1 MAADLLLLG
10 LAFALGACLA
20 HTSLCLVAALQ
31 AALVERRLQGLCT
44 QLVALCTAGAVLTLL
59 AAALPALVHLPAER
73 GVSLAVIGGAAIL
86 GVGALVNGGCYLG
99 SILYLG
105 RGRSDFLFTLV
116 GIAAASRIAPT
127 SYWRSMQSAD
137 TVRSLMGDAPYLAAA
152 VFAAVAAIVVVL
164 ALTRT
169 LDGRRAL
176 VRAFAVAALTGGI
189 AALLYAR
196 HTASHLA
203 PVLETLKYLVHDTP
217 VWTEITTL
225 LIPTLNDSDDELHA
239 LCAWVARELGP
250 DVPLHFTAFHPDYRM
265 NDLPATP
272 AATLSRARRIGVE
285 EGLRYVYTGNV
296 HDAVGGTTACRKCG
310 ASVVV
315 RDWYRI
321 LEYHLTPGGHCRA
334 CHAEVAGRF
343 ERFTGQFGPRRVPVR
358 ITA

>member
-73 GVSLAVIGGAAIL
+73 GVSFAVIGGAAIL

-116 GIAAASRIAPT
+116 GIAAASRLAPT

-164 ALTRT
+164 ALART

-176 VRAFAVAALTGGI
+176 VRALAVAALTGAI

-196 HTASHLA
+196 HPHWSYGS
-203 PVLETLKYLVHDTP
+203 VLEALAHADVRAIDWVANAAAVALFAGALAGSWLAGDWQPRRPSLLQSLRCLAGGALMGTGAALIPGGNDLLVLWAVPGLTAYGI
-217 VWTEITTL
+217 VAFATL
-225 LIPTLNDSDDELHA
+225 LVSIGLPIA
-239 LCAWVARELGP
+239 VAARL
-250 DVPLHFTAFHPDYRM
+250 A
-265 NDLPATP
+265 
-272 AATLSRARRIGVE
+272 ARR
-285 EGLRYVYTGNV
+285 
-296 HDAVGGTTACRKCG
+296 
-310 ASVVV
+310 AS
-315 RDWYRI
+315 
-321 LEYHLTPGGHCRA
+321 
-334 CHAEVAGRF
+334 
-343 ERFTGQFGPRRVPVR
+343 GP
-358 ITA
+358 

>member
-73 GVSLAVIGGAAIL
+73 GVSFAVIGGAAIL

-99 SILYLG
+99 SMLYLG

-116 GIAAASRIAPT
+116 GIAAASRFAPT

-152 VFAAVAAIVVVL
+152 VFAAAAAIVVVL
-164 ALTRT
+164 ALART

-176 VRAFAVAALTGGI
+176 VRALAVAALTGAI

-196 HTASHLA
+196 HPHWSYGS
-203 PVLETLKYLVHDTP
+203 VLEALAHADVRAIDWVANAAAVALFAGALAGSWLAGDWQPRRPSLLQSLRCLAGGALMGTGAAMIPGGNDLLVLWAVPGLTAYGI
-217 VWTEITTL
+217 VAFATL
-225 LIPTLNDSDDELHA
+225 LVSIGLPIA
-239 LCAWVARELGP
+239 VAARL
-250 DVPLHFTAFHPDYRM
+250 A
-265 NDLPATP
+265 
-272 AATLSRARRIGVE
+272 ARR
-285 EGLRYVYTGNV
+285 
-296 HDAVGGTTACRKCG
+296 
-310 ASVVV
+310 AS
-315 RDWYRI
+315 
-321 LEYHLTPGGHCRA
+321 
-334 CHAEVAGRF
+334 
-343 ERFTGQFGPRRVPVR
+343 GP
-358 ITA
+358 

>member
-73 GVSLAVIGGAAIL
+73 GVSFAVIGGAAIL

-116 GIAAASRIAPT
+116 GIAAASRFAPT
-127 SYWRSMQSAD
+127 SCWRSMQSAD

-152 VFAAVAAIVVVL
+152 VFAAAAAIVVVL
-164 ALTRT
+164 ALART

-176 VRAFAVAALTGGI
+176 VRALAVAALTGAI

-196 HTASHLA
+196 HPHWSYGS
-203 PVLETLKYLVHDTP
+203 VLEALAHADVRAIDWVANAAAVALFAGALAGSWLAGDWQPRRPSLLQSLRCLAGGALMGTGAALIPGGNDLLVLWAVPGLTAYGI
-217 VWTEITTL
+217 VAFATL
-225 LIPTLNDSDDELHA
+225 LVSIGLPIV
-239 LCAWVARELGP
+239 VAARL
-250 DVPLHFTAFHPDYRM
+250 A
-265 NDLPATP
+265 
-272 AATLSRARRIGVE
+272 ARR
-285 EGLRYVYTGNV
+285 
-296 HDAVGGTTACRKCG
+296 
-310 ASVVV
+310 AS
-315 RDWYRI
+315 
-321 LEYHLTPGGHCRA
+321 
-334 CHAEVAGRF
+334 
-343 ERFTGQFGPRRVPVR
+343 GP
-358 ITA
+358 